1 MSRKANTTFGSA
13 WLLNSL
19 VKSLKYVD
27 VRLIYAFASLFVMP
41 VCLLLNT
48 NRSRTTAY
56 RYLRH
61 RQGLGRMRSAWLT
74 YVNHCRFAEVVIDRF
89 AMYAGKRFKLQVER
103 YDEFLR
109 RADGEEGFMLLS
121 SHIGCYEIAG
131 YTLVSKKKRFNALV
145 FGGEKATVMEGRQ
158 QQFDSNNIR
167 MIPILPDMS
176 HLFLVNESLANHE
189 IVSIP
194 ADRCV
199 GSAKTVECQLLGAKA
214 SLPLGP
220 FSVATMRGLDV
231 LAVNVMKTSRR
242 GYTAYVTPLAYD
254 KEAPR
259 REQMRQLA
267 QSYATELEARIR
279 QYPEQWFNFYDFWK

>member
-131 YTLVSKKKRFNALV
+131 YTLVSKRKRFNALV

-199 GSAKTVECQLLGAKA
+199 GSAKTVECQLLGATA

-267 QSYATELEARIR
+267 QSYASELEARIR